1 MVVPDI
7 KRRVRI
13 WLVEHDHTQAWL
25 AAKVRFSQPHL
36 SKVLDG
42 QLEPSDVLT
51 DRVRRVTG
59 IDLTSAEEAVTR

>member
-1 MVVPDI
+1 MVVSET

-13 WLVEHDHTQAWL
+13 WLVENDHTQAWL

-42 QLEPSDVLT
+42 QLEPSEALT
-51 DRVRRVTG
+51 ERVKRVTG
-59 IDLTSAEEAVTR
+59 IDLSVGEAVAR